1 MAGYRHPF
9 HSGTF
14 VAGEAGVTLWFHLAM
29 CFGAAASV
37 WHFNRTADA
46 LQVDHRR
53 PLRRRLQRRG
63 HDKAALLSLR
73 ALLADIKPRVVPFID
88 DGAPDA
94 FYQPGETRHKAGH
107 FPAEVNI
114 KPRGMNGWGYVVR
127 IGDAVFYD
135 CGTAPAEFLELF
147 ASRRAFINLRP
158 RGPGTGPGAGDLSR
172 QTAAEVAGVH
182 RQRRRPVG
190 KGVRQGRRR
199 QRHTGGLLVVHGGTL
214 RMAARLSTGTVE
226 SKRLRRSV
234 ERRNLRGGGVRK
246 DSRPNADGINPQGPG
261 EGRRRPPV
269 CEPGGRR
276 RADHPGDLRL
286 LSRRRVV

>member
-29 CFGAAASV
+29 CFGAAPSV

-63 HDKAALLSLR
+63 HDRAALLSRR

-88 DGAPDA
+88 DGADA

-172 QTAAEVAGVH
+172 QT
-182 RQRRRPVG
+182 
-190 KGVRQGRRR
+190 
-199 QRHTGGLLVVHGGTL
+199 GGLLVVHGGTL

-234 ERRNLRGGGVRK
+234 ERRPLRGGGVRK

-261 EGRRRPPV
+261 EGV
-269 CEPGGRR
+269 
-276 RADHPGDLRL
+276 ADL
-286 LSRRRVV
+286 LFASLEAAGELTILAIFGC